1 MKPLIIITP
10 AAELDL
16 AESRDWYESVRPGLS
31 RDFELAFDAAACR
44 IARHPELY
52 GVAGY
57 GLRRA
62 LLQRFPHAVFYRQE
76 TDIAQVI
83 AVLHTS
89 RHPRIWQSRAH

>member
-1 MKPLIIITP
+1 VKPQIIISP

-31 RDFELAFDAAACR
+31 RDFELAFDAAICR
-44 IARHPELY
+44 IARHPEAY
-52 GVAGY
+52 SVASP

-62 LLQRFPHAVFYRQE
+62 LLQRFPHAVFYRHGA
-76 TDIAQVI
+76 DAVQVV